1 MKNQKDVVIMEPKN
15 TERENILVIDDDEGL
30 LHLLKM
36 RLSAMRF
43 SVTPCTTGQEAIEAA
58 KHTTFDL
65 AITDLRLRSENGLD
79 VTEALLQN
87 QPGLPVIILTA
98 HGSIPNA
105 VEAMQRGAFGYLTK
119 PFDDKELKETIDK
132 ALSQQR
138 MSREIDR
145 LKSLVKELYGLENV
159 VARSSAMQRLFQQIG
174 QVAESDATILLFGET
189 GTGKEVM
196 ARVIHANSRRSKGA
210 FVALNCAAIPE
221 TLFESELF
229 GHVKGAFTSAHG
241 AKRGLFQ
248 MAHGGTLFL
257 DEIGEMPLSM
267 QVKLLRAVQ
276 EREIREVGSET
287 SVKVDVRIIAATNR
301 DLGEAV
307 KNGTFRNDLYYRISV
322 VPLFIPPLRER
333 RDDIP
338 LLAQHFLTQSV
349 KRSSKDIKGFTPAA
363 LHRLMINPWPGN
375 VRELE
380 NAVEKAVVMS
390 QQEMLTPDLF
400 PSVSAAAESPL
411 KPLTEAKEEF
421 ERTYLK
427 NVLHL
432 TGGNISRAAQ
442 FAGRYRADFYK
453 MLRKYGLHPSTT
465 KGRPDSEV
473 EELEGE
479 EHLTEAER

>member
-1 MKNQKDVVIMEPKN
+1 MDQEH
-15 TERENILVIDDDEGL
+15 ILVVDDDEGL
-30 LHLLKM
+30 LQLLKM
-36 RLSAMRF
+36 RLAAMGF
-43 SVTPCTTGQEAIEAA
+43 AVTPCTTGAEAVEAA
-58 KHTTFDL
+58 KKNLFNL
-65 AITDLRLRSENGLD
+65 AITDLRLRDEDGLD
-79 VTEALLQN
+79 VTEELMRIH
-87 QPGLPVIILTA
+87 PGLPVIILTA

-119 PFDDKELKETIDK
+119 PFDDKDLKASIEK
-132 ALSQQR
+132 ALAQQR
-138 MSREIDR
+138 MSREIQR

-159 VARSSAMQRLFQQIG
+159 VARSPAMQRLFQQIA
-174 QVAESDATILLFGET
+174 QVADSDATILLFGET

-196 ARVIHANSRRSKGA
+196 ARVIHANSRRSKGP

-229 GHVKGAFTSAHG
+229 GHVKGAFTNAHG

-267 QVKLLRAVQ
+267 QAKLLRAVQ
-276 EREIREVGSET
+276 EREVREVGAET
-287 SVKVDVRIIAATNR
+287 ATKVDVRIIAATNK

-307 KNGTFRNDLYYRISV
+307 KNGRFRNDLYYRISV
-322 VPLFIPPLRER
+322 VPLFIPPLRDR

-338 LLAQHFLTQSV
+338 LLAQHFLKLSA
-349 KRSSKDIKGFTPAA
+349 KRANKEIKGFTPAA
-363 LHRLMINPWPGN
+363 LHRLMVNPWLGN

-380 NAVEKAVVMS
+380 NVIEKAVVMS
-390 QQEMLTPDLF
+390 RQDMITPDLL
-400 PSVSAAAESPL
+400 PSVGVSPEAPL
-411 KPLTEAKEEF
+411 KPLTEAREEF

-427 NVLHL
+427 NLLQL

-453 MLRKYGLHPSTT
+453 MLKKYGLHPSMT
-465 KGRPDSEV
+465 KGKPDT
-473 EELEGE
+473 ELEE
-479 EHLTEAER
+479 IARESSFTEAER

>member
-1 MKNQKDVVIMEPKN
+1 MEH
-15 TERENILVIDDDEGL
+15 EHILVVDDDEGL

-36 RLSAMRF
+36 RLSAMGF
-43 SVTPCTTGQEAIEAA
+43 AVTPCTTGKEAQAEA
-58 KHTTFDL
+58 KKTMFDL
-65 AITDLRLRSENGLD
+65 AITDLRLHGEDGLE
-79 VTEALLQN
+79 VTEELLRLH
-87 QPGLPVIILTA
+87 PELPVIILTA

-119 PFDDKELKETIDK
+119 PFDDKELKATIEK

-138 MSREIDR
+138 MSREILR

-159 VARSSAMQRLFQQIG
+159 VARSPAMQQLFQQVA
-174 QVAESDATILLFGET
+174 QVADSDATILLFGET

-196 ARVIHANSRRSKGA
+196 ARVIHTNSRRSKGP

-221 TLFESELF
+221 MLFESELF
-229 GHVKGAFTSAHG
+229 GHVRGAFTSAHG
-241 AKRGLFQ
+241 PKKGLFQ
-248 MAHGGTLFL
+248 SANGGTLFL

-276 EREIREVGSET
+276 EREVREVGSELST
-287 SVKVDVRIIAATNR
+287 KIDVRIIAATNK
-301 DLGEAV
+301 DLGAAV
-307 KNGTFRNDLYYRISV
+307 KNGSFRNDLYYRLSV

-338 LLAQHFLTQSV
+338 LLAQHFLKMSV
-349 KRSSKDIKGFTPAA
+349 KRANKDVRGFTPAA
-363 LHRLMINPWPGN
+363 LHRLMVNPWAGN

-380 NAVEKAVVMS
+380 NAVEKAVVLSRQDMI
-390 QQEMLTPDLF
+390 TPELL
-400 PSVSAAAESPL
+400 PSVSVSAETPL

-427 NVLHL
+427 NVLQL

-453 MLRKYGLHPSTT
+453 MLRKYGLHPSST
-465 KGRPDSEV
+465 KDAAA
-473 EELEGE
+473 EEEMEDMEGE
-479 EHLTEAER
+479 QKLIKS

>member
-1 MKNQKDVVIMEPKN
+1 MESKDM
-15 TERENILVIDDDEGL
+15 ERENILVIDDDEGL

-36 RLSAMRF
+36 RLSAMGF
-43 SVTPCTTGQEAIEAA
+43 SVTSCTTGQEAGEAA
-58 KHTTFDL
+58 KQTTFDL
-65 AITDLRLRSENGLD
+65 AITDLRLRNENGLD
-79 VTEALLQN
+79 VTEALVQN

-132 ALSQQR
+132 ALAQRR

-159 VARSSAMQRLFQQIG
+159 VARSSAMQQLFQQIG

-287 SVKVDVRIIAATNR
+287 SVKVDVRILAATNK

-338 LLAQHFLTQSV
+338 LLAQYFLKQSM
-349 KRSSKDIKGFTPAA
+349 KRSNKEIKGFTPAA

-390 QQEMLTPDLF
+390 QQEMLTPDFF
-400 PSVSAAAESPL
+400 PAVSASAESPL

-465 KGRPDSEV
+465 KGRPDAEV
-473 EELEGE
+473 DELEGE

>member
-1 MKNQKDVVIMEPKN
+1 MDKEQ
-15 TERENILVIDDDEGL
+15 ILVVDDDEGL

-36 RLSAMRF
+36 RLSAEGF
-43 SVTPCTTGQEAIEAA
+43 AVTSCTTGHEALVEA
-58 KHTTFDL
+58 KKKMFDL
-65 AITDLRLRSENGLD
+65 AVTDLRLHGEDGLD
-79 VTEALLQN
+79 VTEELLRIHPQ
-87 QPGLPVIILTA
+87 LPVIILTA

-119 PFDDKELKETIDK
+119 PFDDKELKATIEK

-138 MSREIDR
+138 MSKEIQR

-159 VARSSAMQRLFQQIG
+159 VARSPAMQRLFQQIA
-174 QVAESDATILLFGET
+174 QVADSDATILLFGET

-196 ARVIHANSRRSKGA
+196 ARVAHTNSRRSKGP

-221 TLFESELF
+221 ALFESELF
-229 GHVKGAFTSAHG
+229 GHVRGAFTSAHG
-241 AKRGLFQ
+241 AKKGLFQ
-248 MAHGGTLFL
+248 SANGGTIFL

-276 EREIREVGSET
+276 EREVREVGSELST
-287 SVKVDVRIIAATNR
+287 KIDVRIIAATNK

-307 KNGTFRNDLYYRISV
+307 KNGSFRNDLYYRISV
-322 VPLFIPPLRER
+322 VPLFIPPLRDR

-338 LLAQHFLTQSV
+338 LLAQHFLKISNQ
-349 KRSSKDIKGFTPAA
+349 RANKDVRGFTPTA
-363 LHRLMINPWPGN
+363 LHRLMVNPWPGN

-380 NAVEKAVVMS
+380 NAIEKAVVMTR
-390 QQEMLTPDLF
+390 QDMITPDLL
-400 PSVSAAAESPL
+400 PSVGVSPDTPL

-427 NVLHL
+427 NVLQL

-465 KGRPDSEV
+465 KGKIEADI
-473 EELEGE
+473 EEMEDESTLM
-479 EHLTEAER
+479 EADR

>member
-1 MKNQKDVVIMEPKN
+1 MDQEHLLVV
-15 TERENILVIDDDEGL
+15 DDDEGL

-36 RLSAMRF
+36 RLAAMGF
-43 SVTPCTTGQEAIEAA
+43 VVTPCATGAEAIEAA
-58 KHTTFDL
+58 KKKMFNL
-65 AITDLRLRSENGLD
+65 VITDLRLRDKDGLD
-79 VTEALLQN
+79 VTEELLRIH
-87 QPGLPVIILTA
+87 PGLPVIILTA

-119 PFDDKELKETIDK
+119 PFDDKDLKASIEK
-132 ALSQQR
+132 ALAQQR
-138 MSREIDR
+138 MSREIQR

-159 VARSSAMQRLFQQIG
+159 VARSPAMQRLFQQIA
-174 QVAESDATILLFGET
+174 QVADSDATILLFGET

-196 ARVIHANSRRSKGA
+196 ARVIHTNSRRSKGP

-248 MAHGGTLFL
+248 MANGGTLFL

-267 QVKLLRAVQ
+267 QAKLLRAVQ
-276 EREIREVGSET
+276 EREVREVGAET
-287 SVKVDVRIIAATNR
+287 TTKVDVRIIAATNK

-307 KNGTFRNDLYYRISV
+307 KHGRFRNDLYYRISV
-322 VPLFIPPLRER
+322 VPLFIPPLRDR

-338 LLAQHFLTQSV
+338 LLAQHFLKLSAARAN
-349 KRSSKDIKGFTPAA
+349 KEMKGFTPAA
-363 LHRLMINPWPGN
+363 LHRLMVNPWLGN

-380 NAVEKAVVMS
+380 NVIEKAVVMS
-390 QQEMLTPDLF
+390 RQDMITPDLL
-400 PSVSAAAESPL
+400 PSVGVSPEAPL
-411 KPLTEAKEEF
+411 KPLTEAREEF

-427 NVLHL
+427 NLLQL

-453 MLRKYGLHPSTT
+453 MLKKYGLHPSMT
-465 KGRPDSEV
+465 KGKSDA
-473 EELEGE
+473 ELEE
-479 EHLTEAER
+479 IERESALTETEH

>member
-1 MKNQKDVVIMEPKN
+1 MDQEHLLVV
-15 TERENILVIDDDEGL
+15 DDDEGL

-36 RLSAMRF
+36 RLAAMGF
-43 SVTPCTTGQEAIEAA
+43 VVTPCATGAEAIEAA
-58 KHTTFDL
+58 KKKMFNL
-65 AITDLRLRSENGLD
+65 VITDLRLRDEDGLD
-79 VTEALLQN
+79 VTEELLRIH
-87 QPGLPVIILTA
+87 PGLPVIILTA

-119 PFDDKELKETIDK
+119 PFDDKDLKASIEK
-132 ALSQQR
+132 ALAQQR
-138 MSREIDR
+138 MSREIQR

-159 VARSSAMQRLFQQIG
+159 VARSPAMQRLFQQIA
-174 QVAESDATILLFGET
+174 QVADSDATILLFGET

-196 ARVIHANSRRSKGA
+196 ARVIHTNSRRSKGP

-248 MAHGGTLFL
+248 MANGGTLFL

-267 QVKLLRAVQ
+267 QAKLLRAVQ
-276 EREIREVGSET
+276 EREVREVGAET
-287 SVKVDVRIIAATNR
+287 TTKVDVRIIAATNK

-307 KNGTFRNDLYYRISV
+307 KHGRFRNDLYYRISV
-322 VPLFIPPLRER
+322 VTLFIPPLRDR

-338 LLAQHFLTQSV
+338 LLAQHFLKLSAARAN
-349 KRSSKDIKGFTPAA
+349 KEMKGFTPAA
-363 LHRLMINPWPGN
+363 LHRLMVNPWLGN

-380 NAVEKAVVMS
+380 NVIEKAVVMS
-390 QQEMLTPDLF
+390 RQDMITPDLL
-400 PSVSAAAESPL
+400 PSVGVSPEAPL
-411 KPLTEAKEEF
+411 KPLTEAREEF

-427 NVLHL
+427 NLLQL

-453 MLRKYGLHPSTT
+453 MLKKYGLHPSMT
-465 KGRPDSEV
+465 KGKSDA
-473 EELEGE
+473 ELEE
-479 EHLTEAER
+479 IERESALTETEH